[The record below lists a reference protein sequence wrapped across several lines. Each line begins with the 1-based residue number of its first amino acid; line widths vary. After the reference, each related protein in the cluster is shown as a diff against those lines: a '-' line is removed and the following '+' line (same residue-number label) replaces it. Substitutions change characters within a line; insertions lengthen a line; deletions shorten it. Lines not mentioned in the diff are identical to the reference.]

1 MGCFV
6 IEWREE
12 LRDLSVLAKN
22 TELGGKSNDRLGSN
36 RRRVNPVN
44 QSKPHPISQML
55 TNFKFHSTESETALT
70 PFSSRGQKDVES
82 PWKIEFIILIVL
94 GITFL
99 VLSAIVL
106 MRIKII
112 QDKGDDQSK

>member
-1 MGCFV
+1 
-6 IEWREE
+6 
-12 LRDLSVLAKN
+12 
-22 TELGGKSNDRLGSN
+22 
-36 RRRVNPVN
+36 
-44 QSKPHPISQML
+44 ML
-55 TNFKFHSTESETALT
+55 TNFKFNSTESETELT

-82 PWKIEFIILIVL
+82 PWKIEFIILIAL
-94 GITFL
+94 GIIFL